1 MSTRRTDLAEWIAH
15 ADPAGLLYGGIVT
28 ASVLATVS
36 AHSESKEYVALA
48 TFGVLVLY
56 WFAHVYVKTQTMQYD
71 GDRRAIHRR
80 IGEAARHEA
89 SVLKGGIPAL
99 TVYVVCAFLFGLQRG
114 AAAFVALDF
123 SVVFLVVVGYLGAHR
138 AGLPGRQALVEAA
151 GAGLLGALAV
161 FAKVL
166 LH

>member
-1 MSTRRTDLAEWIAH
+1 MSTRRADLADWI
-15 ADPAGLLYGGIVT
+15 
-28 ASVLATVS
+28 
-36 AHSESKEYVALA
+36 
-48 TFGVLVLY
+48 
-56 WFAHVYVKTQTMQYD
+56 AHVYVKTQTMQYD

-80 IGEAARHEA
+80 IGEAARHES
-89 SVLKGGIPAL
+89 SVLKGGVPAL
-99 TVYVVCAFLFGLQRG
+99 VVYVACAFLFGLPRG

-123 SVVFLVVVGYLGAHR
+123 SVVFLVLVGYLGAHR
-138 AGLPGRQALVEAA
+138 AGMPGRQALVEAA